1 MNIRVGSIVLY
12 FIHPLI
18 INEKNRV
25 FSEFQILFRISL
37 HICIRKQNVEPKNDD
52 YEKVLLLLVCLFT
65 LQTVVWAD
73 DDKPIQV
80 NQLPQTA
87 QTFIKTHFPNNKV
100 AMAKMET
107 DWFDKS
113 YDVIFT
119 NGDKLEFDKK
129 GVWTEVNC
137 KYSAVPVAV
146 VPDAIKKYVTTNYP
160 DAKMLKIERDKYDY
174 EVKLSN
180 GWEIKFDMQFNV
192 IDIDN

>member
-1 MNIRVGSIVLY
+1 M
-12 FIHPLI
+12 
-18 INEKNRV
+18 K
-25 FSEFQILFRISL
+25 
-37 HICIRKQNVEPKNDD
+37 
-52 YEKVLLLLVCLFT
+52 KVLLLLVCLFT

-87 QTFIKTHFPNNKV
+87 QTFIKTHFPDNKV

-129 GVWTEVNC
+129 GIWTEVNC
-137 KYSAVPVAV
+137 KYCAVPVAV
-146 VPDAIKKYVTTNYP
+146 VPHAIKKYVATNYP
-160 DAKMLKIERDKYDY
+160 DAKMLKIERDKHDY

>member
-1 MNIRVGSIVLY
+1 M
-12 FIHPLI
+12 
-18 INEKNRV
+18 K
-25 FSEFQILFRISL
+25 
-37 HICIRKQNVEPKNDD
+37 
-52 YEKVLLLLVCLFT
+52 KVLLLLVCLFT

-87 QTFIKTHFPNNKV
+87 QTFIKTHFSDNKV

-129 GVWTEVNC
+129 VFGQ
-137 KYSAVPVAV
+137 K
-146 VPDAIKKYVTTNYP
+146 
-160 DAKMLKIERDKYDY
+160 
-174 EVKLSN
+174 
-180 GWEIKFDMQFNV
+180 
-192 IDIDN
+192 

>member
-1 MNIRVGSIVLY
+1 M
-12 FIHPLI
+12 
-18 INEKNRV
+18 K
-25 FSEFQILFRISL
+25 
-37 HICIRKQNVEPKNDD
+37 
-52 YEKVLLLLVCLFT
+52 KVLLLLVCLFT

-87 QTFIKTHFPNNKV
+87 QTFIKPVRFHFSHRHLIIGE
-100 AMAKMET
+100 MS
-107 DWFDKS
+107 FDKS

>member
-1 MNIRVGSIVLY
+1 M
-12 FIHPLI
+12 
-18 INEKNRV
+18 K
-25 FSEFQILFRISL
+25 
-37 HICIRKQNVEPKNDD
+37 
-52 YEKVLLLLVCLFT
+52 KVLLLLVCLFT

-87 QTFIKTHFPNNKV
+87 QTFIKTHFPDNKV

-129 GVWTEVNC
+129 GIWTEVNC

-146 VPDAIKKYVTTNYP
+146 VPDAIKKYVATNYP
-160 DAKMLKIERDKYDY
+160 DAKMLKIERDKHDY

-192 IDIDN
+192 IDIDDVHFVSEVKLCRLAFIAIDTIKEKCPGLPDYARIVKHRFHAKDSLDIL

>member
-1 MNIRVGSIVLY
+1 M
-12 FIHPLI
+12 
-18 INEKNRV
+18 K
-25 FSEFQILFRISL
+25 
-37 HICIRKQNVEPKNDD
+37 
-52 YEKVLLLLVCLFT
+52 KVLLLLVCLFT

-129 GVWTEVNC
+129 GIWTEVNC

-146 VPDAIKKYVTTNYP
+146 VPDAVRQAAGLGA
-160 DAKMLKIERDKYDY
+160 DLHCGRHRSDGRWSAAARCALHR
-174 EVKLSN
+174 VWHRVS
-180 GWEIKFDMQFNV
+180 GG
-192 IDIDN
+192 

>member
-1 MNIRVGSIVLY
+1 M
-12 FIHPLI
+12 
-18 INEKNRV
+18 K
-25 FSEFQILFRISL
+25 
-37 HICIRKQNVEPKNDD
+37 
-52 YEKVLLLLVCLFT
+52 KVLLLLVCLFT

-87 QTFIKTHFPNNKV
+87 QTFIKTHFPDNKV

-107 DWFDKS
+107 D
-113 YDVIFT
+113 
-119 NGDKLEFDKK
+119 
-129 GVWTEVNC
+129 C

-146 VPDAIKKYVTTNYP
+146 VPDAIKKYVATNYP
-160 DAKMLKIERDKYDY
+160 DAKMLKIERDKHDY

>member
-1 MNIRVGSIVLY
+1 M
-12 FIHPLI
+12 
-18 INEKNRV
+18 K
-25 FSEFQILFRISL
+25 
-37 HICIRKQNVEPKNDD
+37 
-52 YEKVLLLLVCLFT
+52 KVLLLLVCLFT

-119 NGDKLEFDKK
+119 NGHELLYHDDNGDKGTK
-129 GVWTEVNC
+129 GDDPLADAVHLDGLVCTNHIVDHFHRLTSWLLISGLR
-137 KYSAVPVAV
+137 SA
-146 VPDAIKKYVTTNYP
+146 
-160 DAKMLKIERDKYDY
+160 L
-174 EVKLSN
+174 
-180 GWEIKFDMQFNV
+180 
-192 IDIDN
+192 

>member
-1 MNIRVGSIVLY
+1 M
-12 FIHPLI
+12 F
-18 INEKNRV
+18 

-37 HICIRKQNVEPKNDD
+37 HICIRKQ
-52 YEKVLLLLVCLFT
+52 
-65 LQTVVWAD
+65 
-73 DDKPIQV
+73 
-80 NQLPQTA
+80 
-87 QTFIKTHFPNNKV
+87 
-100 AMAKMET
+100 
-107 DWFDKS
+107 
-113 YDVIFT
+113 
-119 NGDKLEFDKK
+119 
-129 GVWTEVNC
+129 NC

>member
-1 MNIRVGSIVLY
+1 MTIM
-12 FIHPLI
+12 
-18 INEKNRV
+18 K
-25 FSEFQILFRISL
+25 
-37 HICIRKQNVEPKNDD
+37 
-52 YEKVLLLLVCLFT
+52 KVLLLLVCLFT

-87 QTFIKTHFPNNKV
+87 QTFIKTHFPDNKV

-129 GVWTEVNC
+129 GVLDRSELQIQRCTC
-137 KYSAVPVAV
+137 RCGS
-146 VPDAIKKYVTTNYP
+146 
-160 DAKMLKIERDKYDY
+160 
-174 EVKLSN
+174 
-180 GWEIKFDMQFNV
+180 
-192 IDIDN
+192 

>member
-1 MNIRVGSIVLY
+1 M
-12 FIHPLI
+12 
-18 INEKNRV
+18 K
-25 FSEFQILFRISL
+25 
-37 HICIRKQNVEPKNDD
+37 
-52 YEKVLLLLVCLFT
+52 KVLLLLVCLFT

-146 VPDAIKKYVTTNYP
+146 VPEANKKVRCYELTP
-160 DAKMLKIERDKYDY
+160 MPRCSRSRRDKHDY
-174 EVKLSN
+174 RSSKLSKWV
-180 GWEIKFDMQFNV
+180 GRIKV
-192 IDIDN
+192 

>member
-1 MNIRVGSIVLY
+1 M
-12 FIHPLI
+12 
-18 INEKNRV
+18 K
-25 FSEFQILFRISL
+25 
-37 HICIRKQNVEPKNDD
+37 
-52 YEKVLLLLVCLFT
+52 KVLLLLVCLFT

-80 NQLPQTA
+80 NQ
-87 QTFIKTHFPNNKV
+87 
-100 AMAKMET
+100 
-107 DWFDKS
+107 
-113 YDVIFT
+113 
-119 NGDKLEFDKK
+119 LEFDKK